1 MGGGDA
7 VVVAV
12 EKGEEVDGEIAL
24 VVVGQRADDAEIEGD
39 VAVVGGDQ
47 NVAGVHIGMEK
58 AVAEDLREEDFH
70 AVIGE
75 FVQIDAVG
83 FEFGDFRYRCAV
95 HPFDGQYV
103 AGAVVVKH
111 FRHNQ
116 HIAVL
121 EIASELAGI
130 GGFAHQVQL
139 VMQIFVE
146 LRHHFARFQ
155 TLAVGKQT
163 LDPSRTEAH
172 QRQILFNHGQK
183 VGAQDFDRHLFAR
196 MQAGFVYLGDGCA
209 GDRLGFK
216 FRIQRFDGLPQR
228 FFDLLPRKLRVKWR
242 DFVLQL
248 CQFDRVIVR
257 NQIGARREN
266 LSELDKNRP
275 QAF

>member
-7 VVVAV
+7 VVIAV
-12 EKGEEVDGEIAL
+12 EKGEEVDGEIAF

-58 AVAEDLREEDFH
+58 AVAEDLCEEDFH
-70 AVIGE
+70 AVIGK

-83 FEFGDFRYRCAV
+83 FEFGDFRYRRAV

-111 FRHNQ
+111 LGYNQ

-121 EIASELAGI
+121 KITPELAGI

-139 VMQIFVE
+139 VMQIFVKFC
-146 LRHHFARFQ
+146 HYFARFQ

-172 QRQILFNHGQK
+172 QRQILFDNG
-183 VGAQDFDRHLFAR
+183 
-196 MQAGFVYLGDGCA
+196 
-209 GDRLGFK
+209 
-216 FRIQRFDGLPQR
+216 
-228 FFDLLPRKLRVKWR
+228 
-242 DFVLQL
+242 
-248 CQFDRVIVR
+248 
-257 NQIGARREN
+257 
-266 LSELDKNRP
+266 
-275 QAF
+275 

>member
-1 MGGGDA
+1 
-7 VVVAV
+7 
-12 EKGEEVDGEIAL
+12 
-24 VVVGQRADDAEIEGD
+24 
-39 VAVVGGDQ
+39 
-47 NVAGVHIGMEK
+47 MEK

-70 AVIGE
+70 AVIGK

-83 FEFGDFRYRCAV
+83 FEFGDFRYGRAV
-95 HPFDGQYV
+95 HPFDGQHV

-146 LRHHFARFQ
+146 FRHYFARFQ

-172 QRQILFNHGQK
+172 QRQILFDYGQK
-183 VGAQDFDRHLFAR
+183 VGAQNFDRHLFAR
-196 MQAGFVYLGDGCA
+196 MQAGFVYLGDGRA
-209 GDRLGFK
+209 GDGLGFK
-216 FRIQRFDGLPQR
+216 FRVQRFDGLPQR
-228 FFDLLPRKLRVKWR
+228 FFDLLP
-242 DFVLQL
+242 
-248 CQFDRVIVR
+248 
-257 NQIGARREN
+257 
-266 LSELDKNRP
+266 
-275 QAF
+275 